1 MMSGSFSHLQV
12 AELPTD
18 PRTEGHEAA
27 VRVLAR
33 LTLCH
38 DTTEQAELLHEAMLD
53 LIDVP
58 LGWNNLE
65 PTCERLA
72 GFAQVI
78 AQTLA
83 WHLQPLDLLRLPCA
97 SSLRVTAV
105 TGEVC
110 HGH

>member
-1 MMSGSFSHLQV
+1 MSTLATTPH
-12 AELPTD
+12 A
-18 PRTEGHEAA
+18 EGHSAA
-27 VRVLAR
+27 WLVLAR
-33 LTLCH
+33 MALCH
-38 DTTEQAELLHEAMLD
+38 DKTEQAELLHEAMLD
-53 LIDVP
+53 LIDVS

-97 SSLRVTAV
+97 LSLRVTAV

>member
-38 DTTEQAELLHEAMLD
+38 DATEQAELLHQAMLD

-58 LGWNNLE
+58 LGWNDLE

-72 GFAQVI
+72 GFAQVV
-78 AQTLA
+78 A
-83 WHLQPLDLLRLPCA
+83 PLLSAA
-97 SSLRVTAV
+97 SSIKSYELCTPATHFFVETVWRSS
-105 TGEVC
+105 
-110 HGH
+110 

>member
-27 VRVLAR
+27 VLVLAR

-38 DTTEQAELLHEAMLD
+38 DATEQAELLHEAMLD

-58 LGWNNLE
+58 LGWNDLE

-72 GFAQVI
+72 GFAQ
-78 AQTLA
+78 ALT
-83 WHLQPLDLLRLPCA
+83 PMLRQVAGQSCARPCDVCRVAVGLPV
-97 SSLRVTAV
+97 SISREAV
-105 TGEVC
+105 
-110 HGH
+110 

>member
-1 MMSGSFSHLQV
+1 MSTLATTPH
-12 AELPTD
+12 A
-18 PRTEGHEAA
+18 EGHSAA
-27 VRVLAR
+27 RLVLAR
-33 LTLCH
+33 MALCH

-53 LIDVP
+53 LIDVS

-97 SSLRVTAV
+97 LSLRVTAV

>member
-27 VRVLAR
+27 VLVLAR

-38 DTTEQAELLHEAMLD
+38 DATEQAELLHEAMLD
-53 LIDVP
+53 LIDVS

-78 AQTLA
+78 A
-83 WHLQPLDLLRLPCA
+83 PLVSAA
-97 SSLRVTAV
+97 SLSRTYRQSAPALHHFA
-105 TGEVC
+105 EVV
-110 HGH
+110 

>member
-1 MMSGSFSHLQV
+1 MSTLATTPH
-12 AELPTD
+12 A
-18 PRTEGHEAA
+18 EGHSAA
-27 VRVLAR
+27 RLVLAR

-53 LIDVP
+53 LIDVS

-78 AQTLA
+78 AHAVIGHQQRPEL
-83 WHLQPLDLLRLPCA
+83 PRLLCSLPFSVRA
-97 SSLRVTAV
+97 TSA
-105 TGEVC
+105 EVC
-110 HGH
+110 RAR